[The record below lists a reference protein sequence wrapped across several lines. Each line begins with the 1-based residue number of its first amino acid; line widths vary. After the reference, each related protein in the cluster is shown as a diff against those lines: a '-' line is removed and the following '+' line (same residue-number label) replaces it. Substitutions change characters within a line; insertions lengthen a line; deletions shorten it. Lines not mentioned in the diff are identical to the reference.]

1 MTALLFI
8 LLQAAPAAGPNPSFW
23 PNIIM
28 MVGIVLVFW
37 FFMIRPQMQ
46 RQKKEKEFR
55 ESLKKGDRI
64 VTISGVFGR
73 IASLEE
79 DGTVLIEVDS
89 NVKLRYERAAI
100 RELDSRQGAA
110 AAKA

>member
-1 MTALLFI
+1 MLHSVLFI
-8 LLQAAPAAGPNPSFW
+8 LLQAPAARPQQSIW

-28 MVGIVLVFW
+28 MGGIVLVFW

-79 DGTVLIEVDS
+79 DGTVLIEVDN

-100 RELDSRQGAA
+100 RELDARQSQAS
-110 AAKA
+110 AKA